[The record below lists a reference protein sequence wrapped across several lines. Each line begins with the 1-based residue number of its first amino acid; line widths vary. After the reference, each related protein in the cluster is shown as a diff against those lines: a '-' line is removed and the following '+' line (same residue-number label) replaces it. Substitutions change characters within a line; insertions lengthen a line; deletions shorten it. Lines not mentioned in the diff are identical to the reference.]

1 VSKYQFTESDIYL
14 PGSDIPKNLLGIETP
29 DLLHEIEATL
39 LQQAYTRFI
48 TELDPSVRFDEN
60 YFKALHRDTYVSL
73 YEWAGMYRT
82 VDMSKGGSLF
92 CRAAYLEQETRRV
105 FRELEQEQYL
115 QQAADGAVEQFAERL
130 AHYQSE
136 LIALH
141 PFYELNGR
149 ITRLFFD
156 LIAVHNNY
164 EPIDYS
170 RALTAGSSGQNAYIE
185 ASILCVQRA
194 DSSKLQQIILQGL
207 RRAGANKNNC
217 K

>member
-1 VSKYQFTESDIYL
+1 MSKYQFAESDIYL
-14 PGSDIPKNLLGIETP
+14 PGTDIPKNRLGIETP
-29 DLLHEIEATL
+29 ALLHEVEATL
-39 LQQAYTRFI
+39 LQQAYIQFI
-48 TELDPSVRFDEN
+48 TELDPSVRFNED
-60 YFKALHRDTYVSL
+60 YFISLHRDTFESL
-73 YEWAGMYRT
+73 YEWAGLYRT

-92 CRAAYLEQETRRV
+92 CRAAYLQKEARRI

-115 QQAADGAVEQFAERL
+115 KQAAAGTVEEFAERL

-156 LIAVHNNY
+156 LIAVYNGY

-170 RALTAGSSGQNAYIE
+170 QSLAEGPSGLNTYIE

-194 DSSKLQQIILQGL
+194 DSRKLQQLILQGL
-207 RRAGANKNNC
+207 QRS
-217 K
+217 

>member
-1 VSKYQFTESDIYL
+1 MSKYQFAESDIYL
-14 PGSDIPKNLLGIETP
+14 PGTDIPRNRLGIETP

-39 LQQAYTRFI
+39 LQQAYARFI
-48 TELDPSVRFDEN
+48 TELSPSVRFDED
-60 YFKALHRDTYVSL
+60 YFKTLHRDTYESL
-73 YEWAGMYRT
+73 YEWAGLYRD

-92 CRAAYLEQETRRV
+92 CRAAYLEQEARRI
-105 FRELEQEQYL
+105 FHELEQERYL
-115 QQAADGAVEQFAERL
+115 KQTTDGTVEKFAERL

-156 LIAVHNNY
+156 LIAVHNGY

-170 RALTAGSSGQNAYIE
+170 QALAEGPSGLNAYIE

-194 DSSKLQQIILQGL
+194 DSSKLQQIIRQGL
-207 RRAGANKNNC
+207 QR
-217 K
+217 

>member
-1 VSKYQFTESDIYL
+1 M
-14 PGSDIPKNLLGIETP
+14 P
-29 DLLHEIEATL
+29 DLLHEIESSL

-48 TELDPSVRFDEN
+48 SELETSVRFDET
-60 YFKALHRDTYVSL
+60 YFKALHRDTYGSL
-73 YEWAGMYRT
+73 YEWAGLYRT
-82 VDMSKGGSLF
+82 MDMSKGGSLF
-92 CRAAYLEQETRRV
+92 CRAAYLEQEARRI
-105 FRELEQEQYL
+105 FRELEREQYL
-115 QQAADGAVEQFAERL
+115 KQAAAGTIESFAARL

-156 LIAVHNNY
+156 LIAVYNGY

-170 RALTAGSSGQNAYIE
+170 QALAEGSSGLNAYIE

-194 DSSKLQQIILQGL
+194 DSSKLQQIIQQGL
-207 RRAGANKNNC
+207 RHA
-217 K
+217 

>member
-1 VSKYQFTESDIYL
+1 VSKYQFAESDIYL
-14 PGSDIPKNLLGIETP
+14 SGTDIPKNRLGIEAP
-29 DLLHEIEATL
+29 DLLHEVEGTL

-48 TELDPSVRFDEN
+48 TELDPSIRFDEN
-60 YFKALHRDTYVSL
+60 YFKALHHDTYESL
-73 YEWAGMYRT
+73 YEWAGLYRT
-82 VDMSKGGSLF
+82 VDMSRGGSLF
-92 CRAAYLEQETRRV
+92 CRAAYLEQESRRI

-115 QQAADGAVEQFAERL
+115 KQASDDLVEKFGERI
-130 AHYQSE
+130 AYYQSE

-141 PFYELNGR
+141 PFFELNGR

-156 LIAVHNNY
+156 LITVYNGY

-170 RALTAGSSGQNAYIE
+170 QALVEGPSGLNAYVE

-207 RRAGANKNNC
+207 RQTGAA
-217 K
+217 

>member
-1 VSKYQFTESDIYL
+1 MSKYQFAESEIYL
-14 PGSDIPKNLLGIETP
+14 PGTDIPRNRLGIEEP
-29 DLLHEIEATL
+29 DLLHEVEATL

-48 TELDPSVRFDEN
+48 TELDSSTRFDES
-60 YFKALHRDTYVSL
+60 YFKALHRDTYETV
-73 YEWAGMYRT
+73 YEWAGLYRT

-92 CRAAYLEQETRRV
+92 CRAAYLEQEASRI
-105 FRELEQEQYL
+105 FLKLEHEQYL
-115 QQAADGAVEQFAERL
+115 QLAPGWDTEKFAERL

-156 LIAVHNNY
+156 LIAVY
-164 EPIDYS
+164 SGFEPIDYS
-170 RALTAGSSGQNAYIE
+170 QALTQGSSGLNAYIE
-185 ASILCVQRA
+185 ASILCVQHA

-207 RRAGANKNNC
+207 KKAESTI
-217 K
+217 

>member
-1 VSKYQFTESDIYL
+1 MSKYQFTESDIYL
-14 PGSDIPKNLLGIETP
+14 PGSDIPKNRLGIETP
-29 DLLHEIEATL
+29 DLLHEIESTL

-48 TELDPSVRFDEN
+48 TELDSTIRFDEE
-60 YFKALHRDTYVSL
+60 YFKALHRDTYESL
-73 YEWAGMYRT
+73 YEWAGLYRS

-92 CRAAYLEQETRRV
+92 CRAAYLEQEARRI
-105 FRELEQEQYL
+105 FRKLEQEQYL
-115 QQAADGAVEQFAERL
+115 KQAAHGTVEQFAERL

-156 LIAVHNNY
+156 LIAVYNGY

-170 RALTAGSSGQNAYIE
+170 QALEEGPSGLNAYIE

-194 DSSKLQQIILQGL
+194 NSSKLQQIILHGL
-207 RRAGANKNNC
+207 RRTAAA
-217 K
+217 

>member
-1 VSKYQFTESDIYL
+1 VSKYQFTESDIHL
-14 PGSDIPKNLLGIETP
+14 LGFDIPKNRLGIETP
-29 DLLHEIEATL
+29 DLLYEIESTL

-48 TELDPSVRFDEN
+48 TELDSTVCFNEE
-60 YFKALHRDTYVSL
+60 YFKALHRDTFVSL
-73 YEWAGMYRT
+73 YEWAGVYRT

-92 CRAAYLEQETRRV
+92 CRAAYIEQEALRI
-105 FRELEQEQYL
+105 FHELEQEQYL
-115 QQAADGAVEQFAERL
+115 KQAANCPTEKFAERL

-156 LIAVHNNY
+156 LIAVHNGY

-170 RALTAGSSGQNAYIE
+170 QALVEGPTGLNGYIE

-194 DSSKLQQIILQGL
+194 NSGNLQQIILHGL
-207 RRAGANKNNC
+207 RRTGAA
-217 K
+217 

>member
-1 VSKYQFTESDIYL
+1 MSKYQFTESDIYL
-14 PGSDIPKNLLGIETP
+14 PGTDIPKNRLGIETS
-29 DLLHEIEATL
+29 DLLHEVEGTL

-48 TELDPSVRFDEN
+48 TELDPSVRFDEE
-60 YFKALHRDTYVSL
+60 YFKALHRDTYESL
-73 YEWAGMYRT
+73 YEWAGLYRS

-92 CRAAYLEQETRRV
+92 CRAAYLEQEAHRI

-115 QQAADGAVEQFAERL
+115 KQAANGTVGKFAERL

-156 LIAVHNNY
+156 LIAVYNGY

-170 RALTAGSSGQNAYIE
+170 QALEENPSGLNAYID

-194 DSSKLQQIILQGL
+194 DSGKLEQIILRGL
-207 RRAGANKNNC
+207 QRVGTT
-217 K
+217 

>member
-1 VSKYQFTESDIYL
+1 MSKYQFTESNIYL
-14 PGSDIPKNLLGIETP
+14 PGTDIPRNRLGIETP
-29 DLLHEIEATL
+29 DLLHEVEATL

-48 TELDPSVRFDEN
+48 TELDPSVCFDEN
-60 YFKALHRDTYVSL
+60 YFISLHRDTYETL
-73 YEWAGMYRT
+73 YEWAGLYRT
-82 VDMSKGGSLF
+82 IDTSKGGSLF
-92 CRAAYLEQETRRV
+92 CRAAYLEQESRRI

-115 QQAADGAVEQFAERL
+115 KQAADWPTEKFAERL

-156 LIAVHNNY
+156 LIAVYNGY

-170 RALTAGSSGQNAYIE
+170 QALAAGPSGLNTYIE
-185 ASILCVQRA
+185 ASILCVQQA
-194 DSSKLQQIILQGL
+194 DSSSLQKTILQGL
-207 RRAGANKNNC
+207 QRTGSA
-217 K
+217 

>member
-1 VSKYQFTESDIYL
+1 MSKYQFTESNIYL
-14 PGSDIPKNLLGIETP
+14 PGTDIPRNRLGIETP
-29 DLLHEIEATL
+29 DLLHEVEGTL

-48 TELDPSVRFDEN
+48 TELDPSVRFDED
-60 YFKALHRDTYVSL
+60 YFKSLHRDTLESL
-73 YEWAGMYRT
+73 YEWAGLYRT
-82 VDMSKGGSLF
+82 VDMSKGGSLL
-92 CRAAYLEQETRRV
+92 CRAAHLEQETHRI

-115 QQAADGAVEQFAERL
+115 KQAADWTTGKFAERL

-141 PFYELNGR
+141 PFFELNGR

-156 LIAVHNNY
+156 LIAVHNGY

-170 RALTAGSSGQNAYIE
+170 QALAKGPSGLNAYIE

-194 DSSKLQQIILQGL
+194 ENSKLQQIILQGL
-207 RRAGANKNNC
+207 HRAGTA
-217 K
+217 

>member
-1 VSKYQFTESDIYL
+1 MSKYQFTESDIYL
-14 PGSDIPKNLLGIETP
+14 TGTDIPKNRLGIEMP
-29 DLLHEIEATL
+29 DLLHEVESSL

-48 TELDPSVRFDEN
+48 SELETSVRFDEN
-60 YFKALHRDTYVSL
+60 YFKALHRDTYGSL
-73 YEWAGMYRT
+73 YEWAGLYRT
-82 VDMSKGGSLF
+82 MDMSKGGSLF
-92 CRAAYLEQETRRV
+92 CRAAYLEQEARRI
-105 FRELEQEQYL
+105 FRELEREQYL
-115 QQAADGAVEQFAERL
+115 KQAAAGTIENFAARL

-156 LIAVHNNY
+156 LIAVYNGY

-170 RALTAGSSGQNAYIE
+170 QALAEGPSGLNAYIE

-194 DSSKLQQIILQGL
+194 DSSKLQQIIQQGL
-207 RRAGANKNNC
+207 RHA
-217 K
+217 

>member
-1 VSKYQFTESDIYL
+1 MSKYQFAESDIYL
-14 PGSDIPKNLLGIETP
+14 PGTGIPRNHPGIETP
-29 DLLHEIEATL
+29 DLLHEVEATL

-60 YFKALHRDTYVSL
+60 YFNALHRDTFDSL
-73 YEWAGMYRT
+73 YEWAGLYRT

-92 CRAAYLEQETRRV
+92 CRAVYLEQEARRI
-105 FRELEQEQYL
+105 FGELEQEQYL
-115 QQAADGAVEQFAERL
+115 KQTAAGTVEKFAERL

-156 LIAVHNNY
+156 LIAVYNGY

-170 RALTAGSSGQNAYIE
+170 QALAEGPSGQNAYIE

-194 DSSKLQQIILQGL
+194 DSSKLQQIIQQGL
-207 RRAGANKNNC
+207 RRA
-217 K
+217 

>member
-14 PGSDIPKNLLGIETP
+14 PGSDIPKNNLGVETP
-29 DLLHEIEATL
+29 DLLHEIESTL
-39 LQQAYTRFI
+39 LQQAYTRYI
-48 TELDPSVRFDEN
+48 TELDSTVSFNEE
-60 YFKALHRDTYVSL
+60 YFNALHRDTFESL
-73 YEWAGMYRT
+73 YKWAGVYRT

-92 CRAAYLEQETRRV
+92 CRAAYIEQEGRRI

-115 QQAADGAVEQFAERL
+115 KQAANRTTEKFAERL

-156 LIAVHNNY
+156 LIAVCNGY

-170 RALTAGSSGQNAYIE
+170 PALEAGPSGLNTYIE

-207 RRAGANKNNC
+207 RRTGAT
-217 K
+217 

>member
-1 VSKYQFTESDIYL
+1 VSKYQFAESEIYL
-14 PGSDIPKNLLGIETP
+14 PGTDIPRNRLGIEEP
-29 DLLHEIEATL
+29 DLLHEVEATL

-48 TELDPSVRFDEN
+48 TELDSSIRFDEN
-60 YFKALHRDTYVSL
+60 YFKALHRDTYETL
-73 YEWAGMYRT
+73 YEWAGLYRT

-92 CRAAYLEQETRRV
+92 CRAAYLEQEARRI
-105 FRELEQEQYL
+105 FRALEHQQYL
-115 QQAADGAVEQFAERL
+115 QQASGRSTEKFAEHL

-149 ITRLFFD
+149 ITRLFLD
-156 LIAVHNNY
+156 LIAVYNGY

-170 RALTAGSSGQNAYIE
+170 QALAQGSSGLNAYIE

-207 RRAGANKNNC
+207 KKAESTK
-217 K
+217 

>member
-1 VSKYQFTESDIYL
+1 VSKYQFAESDIYL
-14 PGSDIPKNLLGIETP
+14 PGTDIPKNRLGIEAP
-29 DLLHEIEATL
+29 DLLHEVEGTL

-48 TELDPSVRFDEN
+48 TELAPSVRFDEN
-60 YFKALHRDTYVSL
+60 YFKTLHHDTYESL
-73 YEWAGMYRT
+73 YEWADRS

-92 CRAAYLEQETRRV
+92 CRAAYLEQEAHRI

-115 QQAADGAVEQFAERL
+115 KQAANGTVEKFAERL

-156 LIAVHNNY
+156 LIAVCNGY

-170 RALTAGSSGQNAYIE
+170 QALAEGPSGLNAYIE

-207 RRAGANKNNC
+207 RRTGAS
-217 K
+217 